1 MMTIITRVTLKEGAE
16 PDWDN
21 AMRERM
27 TAAREQ
33 PGWIGGQIVIP
44 LDALNER
51 LIIGT
56 WRTRADWEAWH
67 TDAAFTAT
75 RKRLDGLAVGPAQES
90 WHEVIEDVRLAA

>member
-1 MMTIITRVTLKEGAE
+1 MTVKQGSE

-21 AMRERM
+21 AMRERL

-44 LDALNER
+44 LGALNER

-67 TDAAFTAT
+67 RDPAFTAT
-75 RKRLDGLAVGPAQES
+75 RTRLDGLAAGAAQET